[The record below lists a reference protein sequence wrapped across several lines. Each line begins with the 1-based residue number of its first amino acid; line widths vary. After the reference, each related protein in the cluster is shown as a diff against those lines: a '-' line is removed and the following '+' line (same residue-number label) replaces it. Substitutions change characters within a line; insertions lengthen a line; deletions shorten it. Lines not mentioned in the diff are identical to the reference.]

1 MGPITR
7 VSKIWE
13 TFLVVRGN
21 VTTEEGP
28 RDTALLA
35 LKTEERDR
43 QSKNGD
49 VLQELKE
56 AKKHILS

>member
-1 MGPITR
+1 MVG
-7 VSKIWE
+7 
-13 TFLVVRGN
+13 GN

-28 RDTALLA
+28 RDIALLA
-35 LKTEERDR
+35 LKTEERHH

-56 AKKHILS
+56 AKKYILS